1 MPPDHAAASSAKKTV
16 MPRNMAA
23 HAAYHRTLDAAFGVC
38 GAGHGEQCNGGRR
51 RNQSE

>member
-23 HAAYHRTLDAAFGVC
+23 HAAYHRTLDDGFGVC
-38 GAGHGEQCNGGRR
+38 GGVYGDLCNGGRR